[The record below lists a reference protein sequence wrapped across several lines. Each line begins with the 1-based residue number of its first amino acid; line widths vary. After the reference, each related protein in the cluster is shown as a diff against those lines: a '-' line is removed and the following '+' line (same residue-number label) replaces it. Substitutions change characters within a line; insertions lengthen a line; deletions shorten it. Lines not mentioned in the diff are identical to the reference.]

1 MRAGAVLPKQWH
13 GASNT
18 VSCALKGFLRG
29 LLTGGV
35 PIAPSPGDT
44 YHLQRRSVANGEPRT
59 AFSKLRTIP
68 KRKQPRLLPI
78 DLPHIQAPIR
88 FVKCEVDRQ
97 MGELLEVSSQ
107 PPRPFRL

>member
-35 PIAPSPGDT
+35 PKVPHPEVMYQVRFKHVAYRTDNLRFDQQTRVCPSWCRQWVVS
-44 YHLQRRSVANGEPRT
+44 LS
-59 AFSKLRTIP
+59 
-68 KRKQPRLLPI
+68 
-78 DLPHIQAPIR
+78 DLVITLVTCAKAVI
-88 FVKCEVDRQ
+88 
-97 MGELLEVSSQ
+97 
-107 PPRPFRL
+107 

>member
-35 PIAPSPGDT
+35 PTRPPKVDVYLYRDRYIAFEET
-44 YHLQRRSVANGEPRT
+44 VRLMVARSQHKNSSAFQGKNGVNL
-59 AFSKLRTIP
+59 F
-68 KRKQPRLLPI
+68 
-78 DLPHIQAPIR
+78 
-88 FVKCEVDRQ
+88 
-97 MGELLEVSSQ
+97 VSSY
-107 PPRPFRL
+107 RYAYVKKSNV